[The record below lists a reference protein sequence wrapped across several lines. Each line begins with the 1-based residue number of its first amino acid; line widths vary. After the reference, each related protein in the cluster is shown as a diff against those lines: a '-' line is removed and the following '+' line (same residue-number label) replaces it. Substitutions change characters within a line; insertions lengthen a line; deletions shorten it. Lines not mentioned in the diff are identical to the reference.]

1 MQEDFVLYDFVEK
14 KDIEKLNNFL
24 NNSEYSFI
32 RLMKSGVEGGQN
44 VDSEMGIFEIP
55 NNCNYLYSLQAAIW
69 KKEQLIK
76 LYDFFRPETIL
87 DSELYGSHAC
97 RFLNIKGCYIYN
109 GEAKR
114 GNSHYDSNVFPY
126 ISTALHGASYGKPSM
141 WQMKEYPNELDPLF
155 KKYNIDPNVRG
166 VL

>member
-1 MQEDFVLYDFVEK
+1 MSRTSRGKNIIYMQEDFVLYNFVEK

-69 KKEQLIK
+69 KK
-76 LYDFFRPETIL
+76 
-87 DSELYGSHAC
+87 
-97 RFLNIKGCYIYN
+97 NN
-109 GEAKR
+109 
-114 GNSHYDSNVFPY
+114 
-126 ISTALHGASYGKPSM
+126 
-141 WQMKEYPNELDPLF
+141 
-155 KKYNIDPNVRG
+155 
-166 VL
+166 